1 VYDQQAYKKAMEEEE
16 QKQRAA
22 VERRAA
28 ELGDSHWVLP
38 AAKRSAKS
46 KARPLLNIV
55 QVGFAQI
62 DFAAT
67 PAGSEELP
75 ESVNL
80 SSQARFRQFN
90 MKKSKPQKE
99 ENDDGSS
106 DSDDGGSDSDSEED
120 EKSQSSREM
129 KPDSNRGRRDAS
141 SESQPRRPRT
151 SVSGR
156 RSEERKRAQQL
167 AANRRKKE
175 VKLNAPLTSISSA
188 GSQGFQRQ
196 SASFTCHGCGKPGHK
211 VADCPS
217 KK

>member
-1 VYDQQAYKKAMEEEE
+1 MLTPKNISSRLMAMKFMQRGAAAAAAAAASTPEAGSPATPKTDDEGSAAKRRKTAHTSAPNTPATPVYDQQAYKKAMEEEE

-90 MKKSKPQKE
+90 MKKSKV
-99 ENDDGSS
+99 
-106 DSDDGGSDSDSEED
+106 
-120 EKSQSSREM
+120 
-129 KPDSNRGRRDAS
+129 
-141 SESQPRRPRT
+141 RT
-151 SVSGR
+151 PMLG
-156 RSEERKRAQQL
+156 
-167 AANRRKKE
+167 
-175 VKLNAPLTSISSA
+175 
-188 GSQGFQRQ
+188 
-196 SASFTCHGCGKPGHK
+196 
-211 VADCPS
+211 
-217 KK
+217 